1 MDITNEQ
8 PQKCCPELLAQANI
22 CDKLADKITSWKSKT
37 ILNQCS
43 KEDNFYSCLEICK
56 QVINPLSVNHTKWFA
71 DVDELFERV

>member
-43 KEDNFYSCLEICK
+43 KEDNFYSYLEICK
-56 QVINPLSVNHTKWFA
+56 QIINPLSVNHTKWFA